1 MPRKKLI
8 SIILF
13 ALFAFISTHVFAAND
28 GMVEYGEKVIADS
41 DLDGLTDEGERQI
54 YASDPQKKDSDG
66 DGFLDGA
73 EVLGEI
79 AAQEAVAG
87 IEDRAILQSK
97 ETPWA
102 WYVSRMSALAGFAFL
117 YISMVLGLAIRIPLL
132 RNSIGSGDTLSVHR
146 WISLQALLLA
156 LIHGTSLIFDK
167 FIKFSFVDVFIP
179 FASEYKTYMVVL
191 GVLAFYLMLILV
203 VSSYLKNKIPHKL
216 WRTLHFFN
224 IVLYIFSL
232 IHAWQLG
239 TDLSSNFARA
249 VFVGLNSAIP
259 VLIIWHVVERMK
271 CRVKKSQECEI
282 TEQ

>member
-1 MPRKKLI
+1 
-8 SIILF
+8 
-13 ALFAFISTHVFAAND
+13 
-28 GMVEYGEKVIADS
+28 
-41 DLDGLTDEGERQI
+41 
-54 YASDPQKKDSDG
+54 
-66 DGFLDGA
+66 
-73 EVLGEI
+73 
-79 AAQEAVAG
+79 
-87 IEDRAILQSK
+87 
-97 ETPWA
+97 
-102 WYVSRMSALAGFAFL
+102 
-117 YISMVLGLAIRIPLL
+117 MVLGLAIRIPLL